1 MKFIKCLRKHN
12 YDDHVGVFIY
22 ATKTSN
28 FYTVKD
34 IVENKPDFKPDLLG
48 YNVHFINATNIIINS
63 KQVPVVVYHL
73 GI

>member
-12 YDDHVGVFIY
+12 CDDHIGVFIY

-34 IVENKPDFKPDLLG
+34 IVENKPDLFS
-48 YNVHFINATNIIINS
+48 YRVQFINATYVTINS
-63 KQVPVVVYHL
+63 KQIPVVVYHL
-73 GI
+73 GL

>member
-12 YDDHVGVFIY
+12 CDDHIGVFIY

-34 IVENKPDFKPDLLG
+34 IVENKPELLG
-48 YNVHFINATNIIINS
+48 YKVQFINATYVINNS
-63 KQVPVVVYHL
+63 KQIPVVVYHL
-73 GI
+73 GL

>member
-12 YDDHVGVFIY
+12 CDDRIGVFVY

-34 IVENKPDFKPDLLG
+34 IVENKPDLFS
-48 YNVHFINATNIIINS
+48 YRVQFINATNMTINS

-73 GI
+73 GL